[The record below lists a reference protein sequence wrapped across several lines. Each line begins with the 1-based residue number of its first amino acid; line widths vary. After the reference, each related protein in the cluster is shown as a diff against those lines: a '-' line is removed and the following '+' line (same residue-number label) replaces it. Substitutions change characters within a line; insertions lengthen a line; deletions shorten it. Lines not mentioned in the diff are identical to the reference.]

1 LALERW
7 APYCERNWLNDS
19 GDVFSPEMKVKRFLD
34 SLAYILLAGNRDG
47 IETDYRR
54 VMHAKREIPESSC
67 PSYVRNIMY
76 GSGSVSKNV
85 AIEEKAQFNALTEI
99 LDLAAEKYETPQKPS
114 KTESLFQKRNR
125 LGIHGGTWCRV
136 DTAGQFRIGNEVYK
150 ISDQAIPYQPI
161 QTEYGEYYPMDRIL
175 ACDGK
180 FYDMNL
186 DEVEVYPVGGWIA
199 AEDHPWWN
207 EMH

>member
-1 LALERW
+1 
-7 APYCERNWLNDS
+7 
-19 GDVFSPEMKVKRFLD
+19 MKVKRFLD
-34 SLAYILLAGNRDG
+34 SIGYFLLAGFRDG
-47 IETDYRR
+47 IETDYKRI
-54 VMHAKREIPESSC
+54 MHAKREIPESSC
-67 PSYVRNIMY
+67 PSFVHNLMY
-76 GSGSVSKNV
+76 GSGTVS
-85 AIEEKAQFNALTEI
+85 AGLMREEMDQFRAMTDV
-99 LDLAAEKYETPQKPS
+99 LDAAAEKYDAPRQPKQ
-114 KTESLFQKRNR
+114 ESMFQKRNR

-136 DTAGQFRIGNEVYK
+136 DTAGQFRIGDEVYK

-207 EMH
+207 DMH